1 MQRPFDKAL
10 ACVGQKTDNR
20 STARFRHAS
29 LCACH
34 SVSGRRVENSSGGAG
49 GPCHLCGR
57 GRRMEITFGILG
69 QTTMR
74 VHGNLSV
81 RWTHRRER
89 NVVAALLTQP
99 GRRMS
104 IDTLVD
110 WAWNDDE
117 ERPRAP
123 KGALYKCVGRIR
135 QALGQAGA
143 PAKIVAISGGYQLE
157 IDPELIDFHAFRSA
171 MRRAHEL
178 SDRDEHR
185 EACETARAALA
196 LWRDEPLAGITSEPA
211 RNWRASVTANYWV
224 PANTFLLSELLTV
237 GRPDEALL
245 LLDELSH
252 ECATELW
259 FAKLR
264 LQSLTAVGRYAARNE
279 YYLDAYRYF
288 RRIGDDQ
295 AAEDLRALQEHLR
308 APEPLAA
315 GADPGPAERPYAPP
329 APLGELPRDVAGFTG
344 RAGVLADL
352 DAALTPAG
360 HTFVPTVVAVTGP
373 PGVGK
378 TSTVVHWARRA
389 AARFPGGVMLI
400 DLHGVGPAPRVE
412 PADVVGAL
420 LSALNYPVDQI
431 VGAAGRAARLR
442 SLLGD
447 RPMLIVLDNAEDTAH
462 IEPLLGVLS
471 DCAVIVTARRRLK
484 ALARRHQCPILTLA
498 PLSAETSA
506 ELIRRRLGDR
516 SMREPEAVANL
527 ASLCNGFPLAL
538 TIVAE
543 RAASR
548 AGSRLQT
555 VVEQLRD
562 PATLLRISD
571 DGDGEEMNLYQVFS
585 WSYQCLESLARHVFR
600 VFGLHPGPEAGV
612 EALASAAGVSVAE
625 GRRALDLLVAAH
637 LVQQPGDGDRYRMHD
652 LFHHFARAL
661 NTPGTPVDGPR
672 RRMVSYYL
680 HTAHNAHRIVHPNG
694 HGPKMPPV
702 EPGCRPDR
710 FTDPLAA
717 MRWCLRERANL
728 TTMVKFAAEH
738 GLHELAWRFPHVT
751 GGILNRFGY
760 FDDVIAGLTIAVRS
774 AGASGDDLARMAC
787 LNDLGYIHLLTGH
800 DAVAEIPLRQALEL
814 ATAHAVPFAVVT
826 VKLNMGHRHRHAGRL
841 GQAAALYE
849 ECAVAA
855 REIGDDERQAKAEHN
870 LAKTLAELD
879 QPYRAL
885 EHLRRALLLRR
896 DLADAAA
903 LVETHT
909 ELVGAYT
916 DLAEFDS
923 AHAHCREA
931 IPLLEKVRDLSAVMR
946 LHTARAQL
954 ALAEGRLDDALGFA
968 NEAVVFAE
976 RSRTATGE
984 ARALTALG
992 HVLARRGDLEPART
1006 AWNRAAGLYRDR
1018 ERHRRAERVERY
1030 LTELGAATEIP
1041 DARISDEDTVSLPAP
1056 PRRRS
1061 S

>member
-1 MQRPFDKAL
+1 M
-10 ACVGQKTDNR
+10 
-20 STARFRHAS
+20 
-29 LCACH
+29 
-34 SVSGRRVENSSGGAG
+34 
-49 GPCHLCGR
+49 
-57 GRRMEITFGILG
+57 
-69 QTTMR
+69 
-74 VHGNLSV
+74 

-104 IDTLVD
+104 IDTLVT

-117 ERPRAP
+117 VRPRAP
-123 KGALYKCVGRIR
+123 RGALYKCVARIR
-135 QALGQAGA
+135 QALDQAGA

-178 SDRDEHR
+178 SDQDEHR
-185 EACETARAALA
+185 EACEAARAALA

-211 RNWRASVTANYWV
+211 QNWRTSVTVNYWI
-224 PANTFLLSELLTV
+224 PANTFLLSELLIV

-245 LLDELSH
+245 LLDELSR
-252 ECATELW
+252 EYATELW

-264 LQSLTAVGRYAARNE
+264 LQALTAVGRYAARNE
-279 YYLDAYRYF
+279 YYVDMYRYF
-288 RRIGDDQ
+288 RKTGDDQ
-295 AAEDLRALQEHLR
+295 AAEDLRALQDHLR
-308 APEPLAA
+308 APEPLPA
-315 GADPGPAERPYAPP
+315 GTDPGPADRPYLV
-329 APLGELPRDVAGFTG
+329 PLRELPRDVSGFTG
-344 RAGVLADL
+344 RADILADL

-360 HTFVPTVVAVTGP
+360 AAFVPTVVAVTGP

-378 TSTVVHWARRA
+378 TSTVVHWATRA
-389 AARFPGGVMLI
+389 AARFPGGVMVI

-412 PADVVGAL
+412 SADVVGAL

-442 SLLGD
+442 SLLSD
-447 RPMLIVLDNAEDTAH
+447 RPMLVVLDNAEDTAH
-462 IEPLLGVLS
+462 VEPLLGVLS
-471 DCAVIVTARRRLK
+471 DCAVIITARRRLK
-484 ALARRHQCPILTLA
+484 ALVRRHQCPTLTLA
-498 PLSAETSA
+498 PLSREMSA
-506 ELIRRRLGDR
+506 ELLRRRLGDR
-516 SMREPEAVANL
+516 SVREPEAVANL
-527 ASLCNGFPLAL
+527 ALLCNGFPLAL

-555 VVEQLRD
+555 IVEQVSD
-562 PATLLRISD
+562 PDTLLTISD
-571 DGDGEEMNLYQVFS
+571 DGDGEEMNLFLAFS
-585 WSYQCLESLARHVFR
+585 WSYQCLESAAQEAFR

-612 EALASAAGVSVAE
+612 EVLASAAGVSVAA

-637 LVQQPGDGDRYRMHD
+637 LVQQPGDGDRYRIHD

-661 NTPGTPVDGPR
+661 NTPGVPVDGPR

-680 HTAHNAHRIVHPNG
+680 HTAHNAHRIVHPHG
-694 HGPKMPPV
+694 IGPKMPPV

-728 TTMVKFAAEH
+728 TAMVGYAAEH

-760 FDDVIAGLTIAVRS
+760 FDDIIAGLAVAARS
-774 AGASGDDLARMAC
+774 AAALGNELARMAC
-787 LNDLGYIHLLTGH
+787 LNDLGYIHLLTGR
-800 DAVAEIPLRQALEL
+800 DAIAETHLRQALEL
-814 ATAHAVPFAVVT
+814 ATAHDVPFAVLT

-849 ECAVAA
+849 ECALAA
-855 REIGDDERQAKAEHN
+855 HEIGDMERQAKAEHN

-879 QPYRAL
+879 RPYRAL
-885 EHLRRALLLRR
+885 EHLQQALLLRR
-896 DLADAAA
+896 ELDDASG

-909 ELVGAYT
+909 ELVGVHT
-916 DLAEFDS
+916 DLAEFGP

-931 IPLLEKVRDLSAVMR
+931 LPLLAKVRDLSAVMR
-946 LHTARAQL
+946 LHTARANL
-954 ALAEGRLDDALGFA
+954 ALAEGRLDDALRFA
-968 NEAVVFAE
+968 REAVVFAE
-976 RSRTATGE
+976 RSHTATGE

-992 HVLARRGDLEPART
+992 SVLARRGDLEPART

-1018 ERHRRAERVERY
+1018 ERHRRAERVEW
-1030 LTELGAATEIP
+1030 LLADLGVAP
-1041 DARISDEDTVSLPAP
+1041 DAPDAPDVPASRVSDEDTISLPAP
-1056 PRRRS
+1056 PRRHS

>member
-1 MQRPFDKAL
+1 
-10 ACVGQKTDNR
+10 
-20 STARFRHAS
+20 
-29 LCACH
+29 
-34 SVSGRRVENSSGGAG
+34 
-49 GPCHLCGR
+49 
-57 GRRMEITFGILG
+57 MEITFGILG

-74 VHGNLSV
+74 MHGNLSV

-104 IDTLVD
+104 IDTLVN

-117 ERPRAP
+117 VRPRAP
-123 KGALYKCVGRIR
+123 RGALYKCVARIR
-135 QALGQAGA
+135 QALEQAGA
-143 PAKIVAISGGYQLE
+143 PVKIVAISGGYQLE
-157 IDPELIDFHAFRSA
+157 IDPELIDFHAFRSG

-178 SDRDEHR
+178 SDQDEHR
-185 EACETARAALA
+185 EACEAARTALA

-211 RNWRASVTANYWV
+211 RNWRTSVTANYWI

-252 ECATELW
+252 DYATELW

-264 LQSLTAVGRYAARNE
+264 LQGLTAVGRYAARNE
-279 YYLDAYRYF
+279 YYLDLYRYF
-288 RRIGDDQ
+288 RKAGDDQ
-295 AAEDLRALQEHLR
+295 AAEDLRALQDHLC
-308 APEPLAA
+308 APEPLPA
-315 GADPGPAERPYAPP
+315 GADPGPADRPYAPS
-329 APLGELPRDVAGFTG
+329 APLHDLPRDVAGFTG
-344 RAGVLADL
+344 RDDILSDL

-360 HTFVPTVVAVTGP
+360 EAFVPTVVAVTGP

-378 TSTVVHWARRA
+378 TSTVVHWATRA
-389 AARFPGGVMLI
+389 ASRFPGGVMVI

-442 SLLGD
+442 SLLSD
-447 RPMLIVLDNAEDTAH
+447 RPMLVVLDNAEDTAH
-462 IEPLLGVLS
+462 VEPLLGVLA

-484 ALARRHQCPILTLA
+484 ALVRRHQCPTLTLD
-498 PLSAETSA
+498 PLSREMSA
-506 ELIRRRLGDR
+506 ELLRRRLGDR
-516 SMREPEAVANL
+516 SAREPDAVANL
-527 ASLCNGFPLAL
+527 AQLCNGLPLAL

-548 AGSRLQT
+548 TGSRLQT
-555 VVEQLRD
+555 IVEQVRD
-562 PATLLRISD
+562 PATLLTISD
-571 DGDGEEMNLYQVFS
+571 DGDGEEMNLYLAFS
-585 WSYQCLESLARHVFR
+585 WSYQCLEPAAQEAFR

-612 EALASAAGVSVAE
+612 EVLASAAGVSVAA

-637 LVQQPGDGDRYRMHD
+637 LVQQPGDGDRYRIHD
-652 LFHHFARAL
+652 LFHHFARAM
-661 NTPGTPVDGPR
+661 NTPGAPVDGQR

-680 HTAHNAHRIVHPNG
+680 HTAHNAHRSVHPQG
-694 HGPKMPPV
+694 LGPKMPPV
-702 EPGCRPDR
+702 EPRCRPDR

-728 TTMVKFAAEH
+728 TAMVSYAAEH
-738 GLHELAWRFPHVT
+738 GLHELAWRLPHVT
-751 GGILNRFGY
+751 GRILNRFGY
-760 FDDVIAGLTIAVRS
+760 FDDVIAGLAVAARS
-774 AGASGDDLARMAC
+774 AAALGNDLARMAC
-787 LNDLGYIHLLTGH
+787 LNDLGHIHLLTGH
-800 DAVAEIPLRQALEL
+800 DAVAETHLRQALEL
-814 ATAHAVPFAVVT
+814 ATVHDVPFAVLT

-849 ECAVAA
+849 ECAVTA
-855 REIGDDERQAKAEHN
+855 REIGDEERQAKAAHN

-885 EHLRRALLLRR
+885 EHLRQALLLRR
-896 DLADAAA
+896 GLGDASA

-909 ELVGAYT
+909 ELVGVHT
-916 DLAEFDS
+916 DLAEFGP
-923 AHAHCREA
+923 AHAHCRDA
-931 IPLLEKVRDLSAVMR
+931 LLLLERVRDLSAVMR
-946 LHTARAQL
+946 LHTARANL
-954 ALAEGRLDDALGFA
+954 ALVEGRLDDALGFA
-968 NEAVVFAE
+968 REAVVFAE
-976 RSRTATGE
+976 RSHTATGE

-1018 ERHRRAERVERY
+1018 ERHRRAERVERH
-1030 LTELGAATEIP
+1030 LAGLGIAPEVP
-1041 DARISDEDTVSLPAP
+1041 DARIGDEDTVSLPSP
-1056 PRRRS
+1056 PRHHS
-1061 S
+1061 A